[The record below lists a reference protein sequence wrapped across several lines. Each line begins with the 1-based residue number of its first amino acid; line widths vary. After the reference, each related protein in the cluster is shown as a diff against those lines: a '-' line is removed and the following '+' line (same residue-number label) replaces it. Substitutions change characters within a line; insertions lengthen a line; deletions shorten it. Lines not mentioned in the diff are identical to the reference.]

1 MYDCYYYITPPHPQ
15 ELYVYYLERYRD
27 RLEHVAWLQWLV
39 LTWEVSVKFAIVT
52 LLKFQKE
59 KHNQAT
65 TQFKAINR
73 SSPSL
78 FGIDL
83 SLFNTRLHV

>member
-1 MYDCYYYITPPHPQ
+1 MYTNMYDCYYYIPPPQ
-15 ELYVYYLERYRD
+15 EVYVYYLERYRI
-27 RLEHVAWLQWLV
+27 LEHVAWLQWLV
-39 LTWEVSVKFAIVT
+39 LTWDVKFVIVT

-59 KHNQAT
+59 KHNQTT
-65 TQFKAINR
+65 TQFKPINR
-73 SSPSL
+73 TSPSL

>member
-1 MYDCYYYITPPHPQ
+1 MYEYYYYIPPPPPQ
-15 ELYVYYLERYRD
+15 EVYVYYLERYRI
-27 RLEHVAWLQWLV
+27 LEHVAWLQWLV
-39 LTWEVSVKFAIVT
+39 LTWEVSVKFVIVT

-59 KHNQAT
+59 KHNQTT
-65 TQFKAINR
+65 TQFKPINR
-73 SSPSL
+73 TSPSL